1 MIILI
6 IRKRMQNYSVK
17 NMDQMENIL
26 KIMDKVKIVTLIKI
40 INMVWGI

>member
-1 MIILI
+1 
-6 IRKRMQNYSVK
+6 MQNYSVK